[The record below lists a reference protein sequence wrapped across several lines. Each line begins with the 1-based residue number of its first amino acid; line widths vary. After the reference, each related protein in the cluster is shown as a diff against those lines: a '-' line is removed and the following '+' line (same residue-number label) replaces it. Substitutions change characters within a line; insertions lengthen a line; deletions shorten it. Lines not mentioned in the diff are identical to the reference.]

1 MIASDAGELTAFER
15 RVLDA
20 CLDAPHPD
28 LEALRRQAEGV
39 RVGTRTHTGGGAY
52 LEFLVAEDAPRAC
65 NPAIVIGDVD
75 LVVRDVE
82 HGVATMLYAIDG
94 VLRFIEFSAYEGEWP
109 HAPELL
115 DVGYLKDIDLG
126 NGVRSLQPTGERDPV
141 TLARALA
148 PRQPGEN

>member
-1 MIASDAGELTAFER
+1 MTVIDAGELTAFER

-28 LEALRRQAEGV
+28 LEALRRQAEGA
-39 RVGTRTHTGGGAY
+39 RVGTRTHTGSGAY
-52 LEFLVAEDAPRAC
+52 LDFVVAEDAPRAY

-75 LVVRDVE
+75 LVVRDVD
-82 HGVATMLYAIDG
+82 HGVATILYAIDG

-109 HAPELL
+109 HDPELL
-115 DVGYLKDIDLG
+115 GIGYLKDIDLG
-126 NGVRSLQPTGERDPV
+126 NGVRSLQPSRDRDPV

-148 PRQPGEN
+148 PRQSGEG